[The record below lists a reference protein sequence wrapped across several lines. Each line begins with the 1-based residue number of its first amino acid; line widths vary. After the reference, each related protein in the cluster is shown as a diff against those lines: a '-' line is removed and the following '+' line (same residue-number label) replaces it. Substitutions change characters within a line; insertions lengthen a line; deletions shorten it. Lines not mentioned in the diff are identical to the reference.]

1 MTITVIN
8 ARAESLPLDVLAACD
23 VQIVDPP
30 YSPYVHGHAMSCH
43 SVDTG
48 GPATRDLDFDPLSP
62 TLMRRIAVAAAA
74 VARWTIVF
82 CDLESTHLWREE
94 MARLGVEYVRE
105 IMWPDGVLDA
115 MPQRWIRWSQSQI
128 SGDRP
133 PSGAEA
139 TLTFH
144 RGKGVTRAGHVVPQK
159 KHWNGPGN
167 LTHWDAKC
175 LRGADKGTAEK
186 PLDLALAIVSAYSDP
201 GETVL
206 VTCAGWGT
214 EVQACRLLGRDCVAV
229 EVDPVTCALAQT
241 RIDAPLSER
250 DRERATRWVDATLT
264 ETASDSHVSEPARA
278 RATRRLADA
287 RTVMAAVS

>member
-1 MTITVIN
+1 MTVTIIN
-8 ARAESLPLDVLAACD
+8 ARAESLPLDVLASCD

-30 YSPYVHGHAMSCH
+30 YSAYVHGHTRSIH

-48 GPATRDLDFDPLSP
+48 GPAARDLGFEALSP
-62 TLMRRIAVAAAA
+62 SLMRRIATAAAA
-74 VARWTIVF
+74 VARWTIVY
-82 CDLESTHLWREE
+82 CDLESTHLWRDE
-94 MARLGVEYVRE
+94 MEHLGVEYVRE
-105 IMWPDGVLDA
+105 VMWPDGVLDA
-115 MPQRWIRWSQSQI
+115 MPQRWLRWSQPQL

-144 RGKGVTRAGHVVPQK
+144 RGRGITRAGHVVPQK
-159 KHWNGPGN
+159 KRWNGPGN

-214 EVQACRLLGRDCVAV
+214 EAQACRLLGRDCVAV
-229 EVDPVTCALAQT
+229 EVDPVTCARAQA
-241 RIDAPLSER
+241 RIDSPVSAR
-250 DRERATRWVDATLT
+250 DQERAHRWVDATLA

-278 RATRRLADA
+278 RARTRANDA
-287 RTVMAAVS
+287 RTVMAALG